1 MTNCAVS
8 LIILVEM
15 LSTSYS
21 VIDWVAS
28 TLVPSHKIRSS
39 DDSPHLSTKF
49 SVSFLRRPWNLTSP
63 VFAIEPEDVCSMNAL
78 TPGMEWSTGN
88 ASTCIESIEN
98 LQPSWKILIF
108 IVIGGLILTDDLQI
122 SFLLLPN

>member
-1 MTNCAVS
+1 MTNCSVS

-78 TPGMEWSTGN
+78 TPGMEWSTGS
-88 ASTCIESIEN
+88 ASTCMESIEN
-98 LQPSWKILIF
+98 LLPSSKTLI
-108 IVIGGLILTDDLQI
+108 VLGIGGFVLAVALPI
-122 SFLLLPN
+122 SFLLFR

>member
-1 MTNCAVS
+1 M
-8 LIILVEM
+8 IILVEIF
-15 LSTSYS
+15 STSYS

-63 VFAIEPEDVCSMNAL
+63 VFAIEPEEVCSMNAL
-78 TPGMEWSTGN
+78 TPGMEWSTGS
-88 ASTCIESIEN
+88 ASTCMESIDYI
-98 LQPSWKILIF
+98 LPSWNILIF
-108 IVIGGLILTDDLQI
+108 LGIGGFVLAVALPI
-122 SFLLLPN
+122 SFLLFR